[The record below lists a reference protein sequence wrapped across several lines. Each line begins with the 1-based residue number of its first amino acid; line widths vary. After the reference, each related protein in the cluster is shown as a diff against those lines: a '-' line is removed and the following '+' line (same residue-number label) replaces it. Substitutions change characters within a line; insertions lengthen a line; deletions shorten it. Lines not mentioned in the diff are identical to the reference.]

1 MNWATCV
8 KSSKDTAQPT
18 GKVVPILWLLSY
30 QKPVENNRWFGDL
43 FLNDGA
49 PMQ

>member
-18 GKVVPILWLLSY
+18 GKVAPILWLLGY
-30 QKPVENNRWFGDL
+30 QKTVENNRRFGDL
-43 FLNDGA
+43 FLNYGA